1 MGSYCSLASA
11 ATMVSVDEPAA
22 PAPSATEQERSQ
34 SFQPVTGG
42 PEMQSGEMLL
52 VEAYTAIW
60 LLAFGLVLAS
70 LRRQRKL
77 DERIQRLE
85 DDLDKAR
92 TGASKPAVEAKGADG
107 DE

>member
-11 ATMVSVDEPAA
+11 AALVSVDEPAA
-22 PAPSATEQERSQ
+22 PAASGSADQERSQ

-52 VEAYTAIW
+52 VEAYAAIW
-60 LLAFGLVLAS
+60 LLAFGLVIAS

-77 DERIQRLE
+77 DERIRRLE
-85 DDLDKAR
+85 EDLDKAR
-92 TGASKPAVEAKGADG
+92 AGASKSATEDDDG